1 MPPRR
6 RETWGYRGVRARP
19 SGSFSVEIRFRRVCL
34 GLGNFDTANEAARAY
49 DAVAWCLWWPHR
61 TLNFPNVPMRTTK
74 KDTSWWERAQELAPL
89 PRLITD
95 KDRRDNR
102 RREHRLGIAEMDEE
116 AMALWRQRFLQDII
130 NEREF
135 YTQRRMERDKRMAE
149 RAAYREDKRRR
160 KADAQFNMRLGAA
173 SPWESDDDRYLHA
186 YSQTSEEDITE
197 EESDDEED
205 IIYLC

>member
-1 MPPRR
+1 MSPRR
-6 RETWGYRGVRARP
+6 RETWGYRGVRAHP
-19 SGSFSVEIRFRRVCL
+19 SGGFSAEIRFRGMRL
-34 GLGNFDTANEAARAY
+34 GLGNFETATEAARTY
-49 DAVAWCLWWPHR
+49 DVAAWHLRWPHR
-61 TLNFPNVPMRTTK
+61 TLNFPNVPTR
-74 KDTSWWERAQELAPL
+74 ERAQELAPL
-89 PRLITD
+89 SRLITD

-102 RREHRLGIAEMDEE
+102 RREHHLGIAEMDEE
-116 AMALWRQRFLQDII
+116 AMALWRQCFPQDII

-135 YTQRRMERDKRMAE
+135 YAQRRAERDKRRAE

-197 EESDDEED
+197 EESDDEE
-205 IIYLC
+205 

>member
-1 MPPRR
+1 M
-6 RETWGYRGVRARP
+6 
-19 SGSFSVEIRFRRVCL
+19 
-34 GLGNFDTANEAARAY
+34 
-49 DAVAWCLWWPHR
+49 
-61 TLNFPNVPMRTTK
+61 NFPNVPTR
-74 KDTSWWERAQELAPL
+74 ERAQELAPS

-95 KDRRDNR
+95 EDRRDNR
-102 RREHRLGIAEMDEE
+102 RRERCLGIAEMDEE
-116 AMALWRQRFLQDII
+116 AMALWRQHFPQDII

-135 YTQRRMERDKRMAE
+135 YAQRRAERDKRRAE

-197 EESDDEED
+197 EESDDEE
-205 IIYLC
+205 

>member
-1 MPPRR
+1 MPTR
-6 RETWGYRGVRARP
+6 
-19 SGSFSVEIRFRRVCL
+19 
-34 GLGNFDTANEAARAY
+34 
-49 DAVAWCLWWPHR
+49 
-61 TLNFPNVPMRTTK
+61 
-74 KDTSWWERAQELAPL
+74 ERAQELAPL

-95 KDRRDNR
+95 EDHRDNR
-102 RREHRLGIAEMDEE
+102 RQEHRLGIAEMDEE
-116 AMALWRQRFLQDII
+116 AMALLCQHFPQDII

-135 YTQRRMERDKRMAE
+135 YAQRRAERDKRRAE

-197 EESDDEED
+197 EESDDEE
-205 IIYLC
+205 YLNYLFLSIMLRTILYSLVSTCRSQHCKRFFKAPRVAILLEML